1 MTLLF
6 PSWNISTVQGLVGSI
21 FAMLFLSIF
30 YEGLKS
36 FREYLMHVAVKSLG
50 ASSNSCSDAKPAP
63 GKPNWRSI
71 FLGKSKLPLLIHV
84 IQSILQMIQ
93 IGVAYLLMLAVMTYN
108 GWIFLAIVFGS
119 GIGYL
124 IFGWTK
130 FLYGVDTRPTP
141 TPHHSAMQ
149 DLSYHLQLL
158 LAKAVAPSTATTYTT
173 GIRCYQGFCQ
183 SFPVPGI
190 KEAVTLFAAHLSL
203 SLQSKIVKVHV
214 ASLYFA
220 PLPGVQKPHLQE
232 PHAES
237 GYPAH
242 RGAHPPKAHT
252 TATESGNVGSG
263 LDAACGLKQL
273 ENHLIID

>member
-1 MTLLF
+1 MTPTTGDNSSMTMEMQMFFYFGQSMTLLF

-130 FLYGVDTRPTP
+130 FLYGVRST
-141 TPHHSAMQ
+141 Q
-149 DLSYHLQLL
+149 DHND
-158 LAKAVAPSTATTYTT
+158 
-173 GIRCYQGFCQ
+173 CC
-183 SFPVPGI
+183 
-190 KEAVTLFAAHLSL
+190 
-203 SLQSKIVKVHV
+203 
-214 ASLYFA
+214 
-220 PLPGVQKPHLQE
+220 
-232 PHAES
+232 
-237 GYPAH
+237 
-242 RGAHPPKAHT
+242 
-252 TATESGNVGSG
+252 N
-263 LDAACGLKQL
+263 
-273 ENHLIID
+273 